1 MSHAASSADACKCFS
16 ATSSRNGNFYRKQER
31 AHTKSHLQSR
41 VGFGNDDGSHLSRDF
56 VKCFL
61 IVSQMPSDKSKVF
74 ELTGCGQHRRAWGLD
89 RLTQAFRLIEVRA
102 SRSLHLI
109 VTVSVSVTVTAA
121 LSAPLPLPPHTAGLC
136 LSVSVWDSAFIG
148 MPHTPTAASV
158 GRRVSCGPV
167 TCHVPSSACNS
178 GASLCSSCT
187 AHITTYPSLIPKSLN
202 ERRAKN
208 ETRRCVDRV
217 EETLQ

>member
-41 VGFGNDDGSHLSRDF
+41 VGFGNDDDSHLSRDF

-121 LSAPLPLPPHTAGLC
+121 LSAPLPLPLAHCHHTRPGCVCLC
-136 LSVSVWDSAFIG
+136 LSGTLRLSVC
-148 MPHTPTAASV
+148 PTPPPRHPSVDEFHAAQS
-158 GRRVSCGPV
+158 
-167 TCHVPSSACNS
+167 
-178 GASLCSSCT
+178 
-187 AHITTYPSLIPKSLN
+187 
-202 ERRAKN
+202 RA
-208 ETRRCVDRV
+208 
-217 EETLQ
+217 